1 MHGAL
6 ERIFPTSFSR
16 SQFRTSFWNLILKH
30 CRLQMCDIR
39 LQVQFPV
46 LNDLFTCASEMKEL
60 NAESQYRTHG
70 CLFRGLC
77 GAIFLPLKKI
87 SCTVS
92 GNGFEISFKR
102 GDRISR
108 VLLSTDM
115 FTYIKLDD
123 LQLVDFNLRVPKLSL
138 FFSPADLS
146 MYSAMGKISSI
157 ESKPARDGRQ
167 LWQLAARKFGHVTSA
182 PRISFH
188 KLVIVVCFWLRYVS
202 AYEHFLSLVG
212 YPSDHF
218 LERSCTEMSKGKT
231 FLSSIKYH
239 WKVICDTEKELPAEA
254 IARAR
259 RIARYRAA
267 LNVHTVKDTSMEST
281 VTSHFRFLCKIV
293 ELLACILKLIRNVF
307 HAIVKFLHLRKVLVQ
322 DQRNDGDC
330 GTVFEDPYARS
341 CFVLNLGRLVITICQ
356 MNECQPS
363 VNEKFESH
371 IGISYSNFLSFCLS
385 IEKLLLVYVQN
396 TCEHSVLLS
405 CGQLKVN
412 SSSSFMEAS
421 VGESSS
427 KSYPNSVEGHRME
440 RVDDLKSILWG
451 EPAQSF
457 VFSDTSNTVAA
468 DDVEGA
474 CILILNNILREMWL
488 RWRRACLEFE
498 ERDIQYSENPCL
510 LCEIKS
516 SLTYPGLKNQD
527 SGFWKCNLI
536 LGKLNLALG
545 FSSLLSLSL
554 LLRQVQDTLS
564 RTEDNVRA
572 MVVSRSPRGVNVQP
586 EISEDGKY
594 KFNGRGMKTALLR
607 IPEKHIELGI
617 FIAGPH
623 IHISLG
629 KEFDGLNKDIN
640 HVFNQ
645 DDFHLVF
652 DLHNIEVAVWP
663 TSRSDLLSLTGSLGS
678 DDAEKK
684 HLLLK
689 EPQMIDIP
697 KLDNEKHVSE
707 GRVSF
712 DLYLRVNGLDAYV
725 EDLAEKLQSQVEAN
739 LEDLAEKQ
747 QSDVLALKPMTVHL
761 SSIR

>member
-267 LNVHTVKDTSMEST
+267 LNVHTVKDTSMESI

-322 DQRNDGDC
+322 DQRNDG
-330 GTVFEDPYARS
+330 
-341 CFVLNLGRLVITICQ
+341 
-356 MNECQPS
+356 
-363 VNEKFESH
+363 
-371 IGISYSNFLSFCLS
+371 
-385 IEKLLLVYVQN
+385 
-396 TCEHSVLLS
+396 
-405 CGQLKVN
+405 
-412 SSSSFMEAS
+412 
-421 VGESSS
+421 
-427 KSYPNSVEGHRME
+427 
-440 RVDDLKSILWG
+440 
-451 EPAQSF
+451 
-457 VFSDTSNTVAA
+457 
-468 DDVEGA
+468 
-474 CILILNNILREMWL
+474 CI
-488 RWRRACLEFE
+488 
-498 ERDIQYSENPCL
+498 
-510 LCEIKS
+510 
-516 SLTYPGLKNQD
+516 
-527 SGFWKCNLI
+527 
-536 LGKLNLALG
+536 
-545 FSSLLSLSL
+545 
-554 LLRQVQDTLS
+554 
-564 RTEDNVRA
+564 
-572 MVVSRSPRGVNVQP
+572 RSPRLWR
-586 EISEDGKY
+586 D
-594 KFNGRGMKTALLR
+594 
-607 IPEKHIELGI
+607 
-617 FIAGPH
+617 
-623 IHISLG
+623 
-629 KEFDGLNKDIN
+629 KE
-640 HVFNQ
+640 
-645 DDFHLVF
+645 
-652 DLHNIEVAVWP
+652 W
-663 TSRSDLLSLTGSLGS
+663 
-678 DDAEKK
+678 
-684 HLLLK
+684 
-689 EPQMIDIP
+689 
-697 KLDNEKHVSE
+697 
-707 GRVSF
+707 RVRNFGARKCSF
-712 DLYLRVNGLDAYV
+712 
-725 EDLAEKLQSQVEAN
+725 LA
-739 LEDLAEKQ
+739 
-747 QSDVLALKPMTVHL
+747 
-761 SSIR
+761 SS

>member
-1 MHGAL
+1 
-6 ERIFPTSFSR
+6 
-16 SQFRTSFWNLILKH
+16 
-30 CRLQMCDIR
+30 MCDIR

-102 GDRISR
+102 GDWINR

-115 FTYIKLDD
+115 FTYIKLDA
-123 LQLVDFNLRVPKLSL
+123 LQLVDFKLWVPKLSL

-146 MYSAMGKISSI
+146 MYSAIGKISSI

-188 KLVIVVCFWLRYVS
+188 KLVVVVCLWLRYVS

-218 LERSCTEMSKGKT
+218 LERSCTEMSNGKW

-267 LNVHTVKDTSMEST
+267 LNVHSVKDTSMESV

-293 ELLACILKLIRNVF
+293 ELLACILKLICNLF

-363 VNEKFESH
+363 VNEKLESH

-440 RVDDLKSILWG
+440 RVDDLTSILWG

-457 VFSDTSNTVAA
+457 VFSETSNTVAA

-510 LCEIKS
+510 LCEIRS
-516 SLTYPGLKNQD
+516 SLVYPGLKNQD
-527 SGFWKCNLI
+527 SGFWKCSLI

-572 MVVSRSPRGVNVQP
+572 MVLSRSPRGVNVQP
-586 EISEDGKY
+586 EISEDSKY
-594 KFNGRGMKTALLR
+594 KFNGRGMKTAFLR
-607 IPEKHIELGI
+607 IPEKHVELGI

-640 HVFNQ
+640 HVVNQ

-652 DLHNIEVAVWP
+652 ELHNIEVAVWP
-663 TSRSDLLSLTGSLGS
+663 TSRSDLVSLTGSLGS

-689 EPQMIDIP
+689 EPQMIDLP
-697 KLDNEKHVSE
+697 KLDNEKYVSE
-707 GRVSF
+707 GRVSL

-725 EDLAEKLQSQVEAN
+725 EDLAEKLQSQVEVN
-739 LEDLAEKQ
+739 LEVLAEKQ